1 MAAVPRGRAAD
12 RAGEEAGRV
21 PPLTRF
27 GVRALSIL
35 AEYEMVGM
43 VTGGWRGA
51 RCDTFYRPRRDRHHG
66 CFRRSLGDERLPV
79 VVRVSPAKLLL
90 ALFRRRAQND
100 SRWRCPLRLLSV
112 ILTLLVVTLIAVL
125 PVQAQQ
131 GLTNTD
137 IIKMQSAGLSE
148 SIILSSVNTQ
158 PAAYDTSTD
167 GLLAL
172 KKAGV
177 SDAVLAAMISR
188 NAAMKSGVGAPS
200 GTNLPSAAP
209 AGPPPG
215 VDEVGVYYQ
224 DKNKAWHPIP
234 SEIVNTKSGGLL
246 KSIATDGIVKGDTN
260 GHIKGAESPTK
271 LTTGLNVLI
280 FMPETYSANDYIL
293 VKLHQNSNNREFR
306 AMTGGVFHSSGGAT
320 KDTVGFGSRKL
331 APHVYELT
339 FAAPLTPGQYGI
351 IPPGATTTSNLA
363 AGGKIY
369 SFSIT
374 E

>member
-1 MAAVPRGRAAD
+1 V
-12 RAGEEAGRV
+12 
-21 PPLTRF
+21 
-27 GVRALSIL
+27 
-35 AEYEMVGM
+35 
-43 VTGGWRGA
+43 
-51 RCDTFYRPRRDRHHG
+51 
-66 CFRRSLGDERLPV
+66 RLPY
-79 VVRVSPAKLLL
+79 LLL
-90 ALFRRRAQND
+90 TF
-100 SRWRCPLRLLSV
+100 
-112 ILTLLVVTLIAVL
+112 LIAFFTAL
-125 PVQAQQ
+125 PADAQQ

-148 SIILSSVNTQ
+148 SIIISSVNTQ
-158 PAAYDTSTD
+158 PAAFDTSTD

-177 SDAVLAAMISR
+177 SDAVVAAMISR
-188 NAAMKSGVGAPS
+188 NAAMKSGVGNPA
-200 GTNLPSAAP
+200 GTNLATPAP

-234 SEIVNTKSGGLL
+234 SEIVNTKSGGVL
-246 KSIATDGIVKGDTN
+246 KSIATDGIVKGDMN
-260 GHIKGAESPTK
+260 GHVKGAESPTK
-271 LTTGLNVLI
+271 LTTGASILI

-306 AMTGGVFHSSGGAT
+306 AVTGGVFHSSGGAT
-320 KDTVGFGSRKL
+320 KDTVEFGSQKL
-331 APHVYELT
+331 APHVYALT
-339 FAAPLTPGQYGI
+339 FVTPLAPGQYGI

>member
-1 MAAVPRGRAAD
+1 
-12 RAGEEAGRV
+12 
-21 PPLTRF
+21 
-27 GVRALSIL
+27 
-35 AEYEMVGM
+35 
-43 VTGGWRGA
+43 
-51 RCDTFYRPRRDRHHG
+51 
-66 CFRRSLGDERLPV
+66 
-79 VVRVSPAKLLL
+79 
-90 ALFRRRAQND
+90 
-100 SRWRCPLRLLSV
+100 
-112 ILTLLVVTLIAVL
+112 
-125 PVQAQQ
+125 
-131 GLTNTD
+131 
-137 IIKMQSAGLSE
+137 MQSAGLSE

-158 PAAYDTSTD
+158 PSAYDTSTD

-188 NAAMKSGVGAPS
+188 NAVMKSGVGNAS

-271 LTTGLNVLI
+271 LATGSNILI

-293 VKLHQNSNNREFR
+293 VKLHQNSNNRQFR

-320 KDTVGFGSRKL
+320 KDAVAVGSQKL

-339 FAAPLTPGQYGI
+339 FVAPLTPGQYGI

-363 AGGKIY
+363 AGGKIF

>member
-1 MAAVPRGRAAD
+1 LRLLCLLLTFLVATCVAAVP
-12 RAGEEAGRV
+12 
-21 PPLTRF
+21 
-27 GVRALSIL
+27 
-35 AEYEMVGM
+35 AE
-43 VTGGWRGA
+43 
-51 RCDTFYRPRRDRHHG
+51 
-66 CFRRSLGDERLPV
+66 
-79 VVRVSPAKLLL
+79 
-90 ALFRRRAQND
+90 
-100 SRWRCPLRLLSV
+100 
-112 ILTLLVVTLIAVL
+112 
-125 PVQAQQ
+125 AQQ

-137 IIKMQSAGLSE
+137 IVKMQSAGLSE
-148 SIILSSVNTQ
+148 SIIVSSVNSQ

-177 SDAVLAAMISR
+177 SDAVVAAMISR
-188 NAAMKSGVGAPS
+188 NAAMRSGVGNPA
-200 GTNLPSAAP
+200 GTNAP
-209 AGPPPG
+209 PPAPTGPPPG

-234 SEIVNTKSGGLL
+234 SELVNTKSGGLL
-246 KSIATDGIVKGDTN
+246 KSIATDGIVKGDMN

-271 LTTGLNVLI
+271 LTTGANILI
-280 FMPETYSANDYIL
+280 FMPETNSPNDYTL

-306 AMTGGVFHSSGGAT
+306 AVTGGVFHSSGGAA
-320 KDTVGFGSRKL
+320 KDTVEFGSQKM

-339 FAAPLTPGQYGI
+339 FIAPLAPGQYGI
-351 IPPGATTTSNLA
+351 IPPSATASSNMA

>member
-1 MAAVPRGRAAD
+1 
-12 RAGEEAGRV
+12 
-21 PPLTRF
+21 
-27 GVRALSIL
+27 
-35 AEYEMVGM
+35 
-43 VTGGWRGA
+43 
-51 RCDTFYRPRRDRHHG
+51 
-66 CFRRSLGDERLPV
+66 
-79 VVRVSPAKLLL
+79 
-90 ALFRRRAQND
+90 
-100 SRWRCPLRLLSV
+100 LRLFYLV
-112 ILTLLVVTLIAVL
+112 LTLLVAAFLTGDTAD
-125 PVQAQQ
+125 AQQ

-137 IIKMQSAGLSE
+137 IVKMQSAGLSE
-148 SIILSSVNTQ
+148 SIILSTVNTQ

-177 SDAVLAAMISR
+177 SDAVVAAMISR
-188 NAAMKSGVGAPS
+188 NAVMKSGVANPS

-209 AGPPPG
+209 SGPPPG

-224 DKNKAWHPIP
+224 DKNKAWHLIP
-234 SEIVNTKSGGLL
+234 SEIVNTKSGGVL

-271 LTTGLNVLI
+271 LTTGSNILI

-293 VKLHQNSNNREFR
+293 VKLHRNSNNREFR
-306 AMTGGVFHSSGGAT
+306 AVTGGVFHSSGGAT
-320 KDTVGFGSRKL
+320 KDTIPFGSQKM

-339 FAAPLTPGQYGI
+339 FGAPLSPGEYGI
-351 IPPGATTTSNLA
+351 IPPGATATNNLA
-363 AGGKIY
+363 AAGKIF

>member
-1 MAAVPRGRAAD
+1 LEVP
-12 RAGEEAGRV
+12 V
-21 PPLTRF
+21 
-27 GVRALSIL
+27 
-35 AEYEMVGM
+35 
-43 VTGGWRGA
+43 
-51 RCDTFYRPRRDRHHG
+51 
-66 CFRRSLGDERLPV
+66 
-79 VVRVSPAKLLL
+79 
-90 ALFRRRAQND
+90 
-100 SRWRCPLRLLSV
+100 RLLYLL
-112 ILTLLVVTLIAVL
+112 LTLLVVPFIAVL
-125 PVQAQQ
+125 PAQAQQ

-177 SDAVLAAMISR
+177 SDAVVAAMISR
-188 NAAMKSGVGAPS
+188 NAAMKSGVGNPS

-246 KSIATDGIVKGDTN
+246 KSIATDGIVKGDMN

-271 LTTGLNVLI
+271 LTTGSNILI

-320 KDTVGFGSRKL
+320 KDTVEFGSQKL

-339 FAAPLTPGQYGI
+339 FVAPLTPGQYGI
-351 IPPGATTTSNLA
+351 IPPGAMTTSNLA

>member
-1 MAAVPRGRAAD
+1 
-12 RAGEEAGRV
+12 
-21 PPLTRF
+21 
-27 GVRALSIL
+27 
-35 AEYEMVGM
+35 
-43 VTGGWRGA
+43 
-51 RCDTFYRPRRDRHHG
+51 
-66 CFRRSLGDERLPV
+66 
-79 VVRVSPAKLLL
+79 VRVSPAKHLL
-90 ALFRRRAQND
+90 ALFRQQAQND
-100 SRWRCPLRLLSV
+100 SRRRCPLHLFSLL
-112 ILTLLVVTLIAVL
+112 LTFLVVAFIAVF
-125 PVQAQQ
+125 PAQAQQ

-188 NAAMKSGVGAPS
+188 NALMKSGVGNAS

-271 LTTGLNVLI
+271 LTTGLNILI
-280 FMPETYSANDYIL
+280 FMPETYSATDYIL

-320 KDTVGFGSRKL
+320 KDTVEFGSQKL

-339 FAAPLTPGQYGI
+339 FVAPLTPGQYGI

>member
-1 MAAVPRGRAAD
+1 MR
-12 RAGEEAGRV
+12 
-21 PPLTRF
+21 
-27 GVRALSIL
+27 
-35 AEYEMVGM
+35 
-43 VTGGWRGA
+43 
-51 RCDTFYRPRRDRHHG
+51 
-66 CFRRSLGDERLPV
+66 
-79 VVRVSPAKLLL
+79 
-90 ALFRRRAQND
+90 
-100 SRWRCPLRLLSV
+100 PLRLT
-112 ILTLLVVTLIAVL
+112 LTVL
-125 PVQAQQ
+125 FAAFLAGVPAEAQQ

-137 IIKMQSAGLSE
+137 IVKMQSAGLSE
-148 SIILSSVNTQ
+148 GIILSSVNTQ

-177 SDAVLAAMISR
+177 SDAVVAAMISR
-188 NAAMKSGVGAPS
+188 NAAMKSGVGSPS

-234 SEIVNTKSGGLL
+234 SEIVNTKSGGVL
-246 KSIATDGIVKGDTN
+246 KSIATDGIVKGDMN

-271 LTTGLNVLI
+271 LTTGSNLLI
-280 FMPETYSANDYIL
+280 FMPETYSANDYIV

-306 AMTGGVFHSSGGAT
+306 AVTGGVFHSSGGAT
-320 KDTVGFGSRKL
+320 KDTVEFGSQKL

-339 FAAPLTPGQYGI
+339 FVSPLTPGQYGI

>member
-1 MAAVPRGRAAD
+1 MNHV
-12 RAGEEAGRV
+12 
-21 PPLTRF
+21 
-27 GVRALSIL
+27 
-35 AEYEMVGM
+35 
-43 VTGGWRGA
+43 
-51 RCDTFYRPRRDRHHG
+51 
-66 CFRRSLGDERLPV
+66 
-79 VVRVSPAKLLL
+79 
-90 ALFRRRAQND
+90 
-100 SRWRCPLRLLSV
+100 WRCPLRPLR
-112 ILTLLVVTLIAVL
+112 LTLTVL
-125 PVQAQQ
+125 FAAFLAGVPAEAQQ

-137 IIKMQSAGLSE
+137 IVKMQSAGLSE
-148 SIILSSVNTQ
+148 GIILSSVNTQ

-177 SDAVLAAMISR
+177 SDAVVAAMISR
-188 NAAMKSGVGAPS
+188 NAAMKSGVGSPS

-234 SEIVNTKSGGLL
+234 SEIVNTKSGGVL
-246 KSIATDGIVKGDTN
+246 KSIATDGIVKGDMN
-260 GHIKGAESPTK
+260 GHIKGPESPTK
-271 LTTGLNVLI
+271 LTTGSNLLI
-280 FMPETYSANDYIL
+280 FMPETYSANDYIV

-306 AMTGGVFHSSGGAT
+306 AVTGGVFHSSGGAT
-320 KDTVGFGSRKL
+320 KDTVEFGSQKL

-339 FAAPLTPGQYGI
+339 FVSPLTPGQYGI